1 MNIFLSLGTGYLT
14 DFTQYGGINHLLA
27 KFAVDM
33 WGSCQTWV
41 EGGNRHL
48 LVGNLILGCCSVTK
62 SLNLHNKKWNG
73 GSMDVTEDYSHEKI
87 LGRAYG

>member
-14 DFTQYGGINHLLA
+14 GLTQYVGINHVLV

-33 WGSCQTWV
+33 GV
-41 EGGNRHL
+41 LPDLGNRHIL
-48 LVGNLILGCCSVTK
+48 EGNLILGCCLATK

-73 GSMDVTEDYSHEKI
+73 
-87 LGRAYG
+87 